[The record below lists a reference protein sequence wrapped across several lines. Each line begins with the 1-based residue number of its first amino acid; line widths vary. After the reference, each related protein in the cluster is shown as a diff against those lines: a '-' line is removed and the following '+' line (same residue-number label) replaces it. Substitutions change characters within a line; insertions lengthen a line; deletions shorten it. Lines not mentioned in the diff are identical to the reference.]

1 MSVLLAPI
9 GNGFQFFDA
18 NGRPLNG
25 GFLYTY
31 LAGSTTPA
39 STYTTNTGTIVNTNP
54 IVLGSDGRP
63 PQEIWLTSGTSYKFV
78 LTDNSYVTIGTYDNL
93 YGIVNAA
100 PVANPVPSGAIIMW
114 SGSIGSIPAGYYIC
128 DGNNGTPDLRDW
140 FVVGDQKYVGE
151 TACHC
156 CPGTGLDGFF
166 LFISRFPEMR
176 ECIYPSG

>member
-39 STYTTNTGTIVNTNP
+39 STYTTNTGTISNTNP

-128 DGNNGTPDLRDW
+128 DGNNGTPDLRDR
-140 FVVGDQKYVGE
+140 FVVGAGNTYAVGNTGGFTSSVTSNIGTNLPLYYSLAYIQK
-151 TACHC
+151 
-156 CPGTGLDGFF
+156 
-166 LFISRFPEMR
+166 S
-176 ECIYPSG
+176 